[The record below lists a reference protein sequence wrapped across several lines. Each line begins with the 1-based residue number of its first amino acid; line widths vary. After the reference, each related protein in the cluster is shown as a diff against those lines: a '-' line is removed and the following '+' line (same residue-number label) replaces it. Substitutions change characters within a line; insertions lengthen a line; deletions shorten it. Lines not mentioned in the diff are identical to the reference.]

1 MGLPA
6 AGVGVFAYPH
16 PLHNI
21 FGISELIGY
30 QAPLVFA
37 LTWRRD
43 PRVNT
48 VVAVSWIFSVLIWV
62 AILLNL
68 SSLDRQGLIWA
79 YVKPVNGLA
88 QRSLF
93 AGWFGWCAVTGILLF
108 QHARSIGREAQVR
121 KSVESPLSKKDM
133 NKLALALVAIN
144 LASFALKAAQPEI
157 NPSHIDA
164 YVTPYY
170 DSKGPEVNVGRFSS
184 GLASPKLDDFLTTIG
199 EMKKDW
205 DQLTFQELY
214 VAAIRL
220 YDLGYR
226 KEAVYW
232 FYSAQYRGRQFGVLL
247 DQAKMGSI
255 GSPGFELLHAQNAF
269 YQLVGTYINGY
280 AFGDIDGL
288 VKIVER
294 VQKEGRRI
302 PDLEAAYPRRHIQ
315 KQERMDVS

>member
-1 MGLPA
+1 
-6 AGVGVFAYPH
+6 
-16 PLHNI
+16 
-21 FGISELIGY
+21 
-30 QAPLVFA
+30 
-37 LTWRRD
+37 
-43 PRVNT
+43 
-48 VVAVSWIFSVLIWV
+48 
-62 AILLNL
+62 
-68 SSLDRQGLIWA
+68 
-79 YVKPVNGLA
+79 
-88 QRSLF
+88 
-93 AGWFGWCAVTGILLF
+93 
-108 QHARSIGREAQVR
+108 
-121 KSVESPLSKKDM
+121 M
-133 NKLALALVAIN
+133 NKLAIAFVAIN
-144 LASFALKAAQPEI
+144 LALLVLKAAQPEI

-170 DSKGPEVNVGRFSS
+170 DSKGPVISVGRFSS
-184 GLASPKLDDFLTTIG
+184 GLASAKLDEFLAIIA

-205 DQLTFQELY
+205 DRLTFPELY

-247 DQAKMGSI
+247 DQTKMGSI

-269 YQLVGTYINGY
+269 FQLVGPYINGY

-302 PDLEAAYPRRHIQ
+302 PDLQTAYPGVTFKSQSEWMSANTDLANGMNQLISTLKEKKDEIRRQRI
-315 KQERMDVS
+315 ERGMDEKFSKLTSKELPTR

>member
-1 MGLPA
+1 
-6 AGVGVFAYPH
+6 
-16 PLHNI
+16 
-21 FGISELIGY
+21 
-30 QAPLVFA
+30 
-37 LTWRRD
+37 
-43 PRVNT
+43 
-48 VVAVSWIFSVLIWV
+48 
-62 AILLNL
+62 
-68 SSLDRQGLIWA
+68 
-79 YVKPVNGLA
+79 
-88 QRSLF
+88 
-93 AGWFGWCAVTGILLF
+93 
-108 QHARSIGREAQVR
+108 
-121 KSVESPLSKKDM
+121 M
-133 NKLALALVAIN
+133 NKLVLAFVAIN
-144 LASFALKAAQPEI
+144 FASVASNAAVPEI
-157 NPSHIDA
+157 NPSHIDV

-170 DSKGPEVNVGRFSS
+170 NSKGPAVSVGRFSS
-184 GLASPKLDDFLTTIG
+184 SLASPKLDEFLTAIV

-205 DQLTFQELY
+205 DRLTFPQLY

-269 YQLVGTYINGY
+269 YQLVGPYINGY

-302 PDLEAAYPRRHIQ
+302 PDLQVAYPGVTFKSQSEWISANTDLADGMNQLISTLKEKKDEIRRQRIGRGMEE
-315 KQERMDVS
+315 KFSKLTSIELPSR